1 MNYYK
6 MNLGKKGG
14 EVLNNS
20 SSDDKKNK
28 SNRGI
33 KADNSINKNRNVNSS
48 IGNIHNHGNKS
59 NTRLNIISN
68 RSPFLVNK
76 F

>member
-1 MNYYK
+1 MT
-6 MNLGKKGG
+6 
-14 EVLNNS
+14 
-20 SSDDKKNK
+20 KKNK

-33 KADNSINKNRNVNSS
+33 KVDNSINKNRNVNSS

-59 NTRLNIISN
+59 NTKLNIISN